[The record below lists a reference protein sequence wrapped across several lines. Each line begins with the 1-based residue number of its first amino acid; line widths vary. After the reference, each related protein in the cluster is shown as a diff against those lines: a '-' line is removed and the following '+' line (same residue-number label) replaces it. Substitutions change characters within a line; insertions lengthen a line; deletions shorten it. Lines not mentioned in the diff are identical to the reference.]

1 MAQTPYGD
9 IVAEIGNR
17 LRRQTRSSADTQA
30 IIDEI
35 DWYRKM
41 VLSDME
47 EIKKHPG
54 LEEIEKRS
62 KLAKLTRNDDALTK
76 LRMQAMDLKKEW
88 EKSEAGKR

>member
-9 IVAEIGNR
+9 IVSEIGGR
-17 LRRQTRSSADTQA
+17 LRRDTRSSADTQT

-41 VLSDME
+41 VLGDME
-47 EIKKHPG
+47 QVKKQPG
-54 LEEIEKRS
+54 LEEMEKRS
-62 KLAKLTRNDDALTK
+62 KLAKLTRNDDALAK

-88 EKSEAGKR
+88 EKSEARG